1 MEMKIEGKDP
11 WDWMQPYDV
20 RRFGEVILDRTE
32 QERWCRAV
40 LLGGLPYMWRKAV
53 VPKQIIYERLG
64 LRAGDKVL
72 VIGECVESSGFADD
86 IRARIGPGGELTIFD
101 ITDEARDAYI
111 AKKRGSGG
119 QIATWRWQYSRAFAD
134 ASFDCVAVLQAV
146 QHNDDWRETGGELLR
161 VMKPGRGIVLAE
173 IAYSPETQMKIGLDL
188 HIEYV
193 FEKLLSRVGW
203 TIEEFPYF
211 SPGDLTQAFSG
222 LVADPG
228 TFVWKGVEVFW
239 GTKP

>member
-1 MEMKIEGKDP
+1 
-11 WDWMQPYDV
+11 
-20 RRFGEVILDRTE
+20 
-32 QERWCRAV
+32 
-40 LLGGLPYMWRKAV
+40 
-53 VPKQIIYERLG
+53 
-64 LRAGDKVL
+64 

-86 IRARIGPGGELTIFD
+86 IRARIGPGGGVTVFD

-119 QIATWRWQYSRAFAD
+119 QIATWRWQYSRAFSD

-146 QHNDDWRETGGELLR
+146 QHNDDWRETGKELLR

-203 TIEEFPYF
+203 TLDEFPYF
-211 SPGDLTQAFSG
+211 SPGDLARAFAG
-222 LVADPG
+222 LVANPG
-228 TFVWKGVEVFW
+228 TFVWKGVEIFW

>member
-40 LLGGLPYMWRKAV
+40 LLGGLPYMWRKADV
-53 VPKQIIYERLG
+53 AKSIIYDRLG
-64 LRAGDKVL
+64 LRTGDKVL

-86 IRARIGPGGELTIFD
+86 IRARIGTGGELTVFD

-146 QHNDDWRETGGELLR
+146 QHNDDWRETGKELLR

-211 SPGDLTQAFSG
+211 SPDDLTQAFSG
-222 LVADPG
+222 LVVNPG

-239 GTKP
+239 GAKP

>member
-1 MEMKIEGKDP
+1 MEMKIEGKGP
-11 WDWMQPYDV
+11 WDWMQPHDV
-20 RRFGEVILDRTE
+20 RRFGEVILDPAE

-40 LLGGLPYMWRKAV
+40 LLGGLPYMWRKAGV
-53 VPKQIIYERLG
+53 AKEIIYDRLG
-64 LRAGDKVL
+64 LKAGDKVL
-72 VIGECVESSGFADD
+72 IIGESIESCAFIDD
-86 IRARIGPGGELTIFD
+86 IRARVGPSGEIRVFD

-119 QIATWRWQYSRAFAD
+119 QIATWRWQYTKQIPDGAY
-134 ASFDCVAVLQAV
+134 DCVAVLQAV
-146 QHNDDWRETGGELLR
+146 QHNDDWRETGKELLR
-161 VMKPGRGIVLAE
+161 VMKSGRRIVLAE

-193 FEKLLSRVGW
+193 FEKLLSKVGW

-211 SPGDLTQAFSG
+211 SPKDLTEAFAG
-222 LVADPG
+222 LVNDPG